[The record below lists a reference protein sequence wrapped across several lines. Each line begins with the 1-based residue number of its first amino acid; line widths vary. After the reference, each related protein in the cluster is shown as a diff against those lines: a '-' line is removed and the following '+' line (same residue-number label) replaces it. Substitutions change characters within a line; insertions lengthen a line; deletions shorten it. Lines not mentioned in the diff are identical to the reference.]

1 MARSSRVSQP
11 SFGAKRSYAATPN
24 QPAVKLAPAP
34 QAPIGKPVNSLPLP
48 SLPTPKKRKRR
59 GLRFLVGSVLLLSGF
74 YGGSVVG
81 SQYSE
86 RYRDFFLTE
95 VPMAEPLLTLY
106 EDKQMDKELIR
117 KLSERAK
124 LASGKNEEVLKQRA
138 ERMAQFT
145 KKQAEQAKVA
155 AEKAAA
161 EAKEK
166 ASSLAEHAKQAAASA
181 KQEVKSAGQ
190 TLERKAGEA
199 VEAVK
204 EGGRE
209 AVEKGKEVVGKGEEL
224 AHDAKEDVKEALPS
238 KHDLQPKET
247 LPVDYQ
253 RPRQLDASPQPPKE
267 GNKELYE
274 APLPVGF
281 EPPPGYAVPKPVK
294 AGTAAP
300 APAPVAKPAPKPLP
314 LVAPTVSELSASE
327 PVLGQLASTIDSLAN
342 YLNDSPAVVGDKG
355 AREVLSTATIDL
367 QNLGK
372 RLEDVKVEERKRLE
386 AQLEEKTKEY
396 SAQLHK
402 AERELAT
409 RLETQEDDWRS
420 TFEKE
425 QKELVAA
432 YREKLDGE
440 LAVQKELIE
449 QRLKEEVVAQGVELQ
464 RRWLSEVKQRVEEE
478 RNGRLGK
485 LESLQ
490 DNFEKL
496 EKTTLENS
504 SWLEAN
510 REVNRL
516 WTAVRAAW
524 QASVDGLDGTSF
536 EKEFTALHNVAR
548 KTTAIASDGNP
559 ESTVDTVLATIPESV
574 KTSGVETFPTL
585 SSWFTD
591 RLVPKI
597 RKASLL
603 PPSGGF
609 MSYVSSSLLS
619 GLLFQKVGFV
629 QGEDVISTLSRA
641 EWYLT
646 HRDLESAAREVN
658 QLTGWPKILARDW
671 LEAARRH
678 LEVRQALQVVEA
690 EAGLATLL
698 IL

>member
-1 MARSSRVSQP
+1 M
-11 SFGAKRSYAATPN
+11 
-24 QPAVKLAPAP
+24 
-34 QAPIGKPVNSLPLP
+34 PLP
-48 SLPTPKKRKRR
+48 AAPKKRKRS
-59 GLRFLVGSVLLLSGF
+59 GLRYLLGSILLVSAF
-74 YGGSVVG
+74 YGGSVLG

-95 VPMAEPLLTLY
+95 VPLAEPLLTMY
-106 EDKQMDKELIR
+106 EDQQMDKELIR

-124 LASGKNEEVLKQRA
+124 AASGRNEEILKQRA
-138 ERMAQFT
+138 ERMAEFT
-145 KKQAEQAKVA
+145 KKQTEQARIA

-161 EAKEK
+161 AAKEK
-166 ASSLAEHAKQAAASA
+166 AESLAEHAKNAMANVTSEA
-181 KQEVKSAGQ
+181 KSAGKEVEQ
-190 TLERKAGEA
+190 KVGDA
-199 VEAVK
+199 VESAK
-204 EGGRE
+204 EGAEE
-209 AVEKGKEVVGKGEEL
+209 ALEKVQHAVP
-224 AHDAKEDVKEALPS
+224 HKEDLIP
-238 KHDLQPKET
+238 HRET
-247 LPVDYQ
+247 VPVDYQ
-253 RPRQLDASPQPPKE
+253 RPRQLDASPQPPKV
-267 GNKELYE
+267 GNKEVYE

-281 EPPPGYAVPKPVK
+281 EPPPGYTVPKPVK
-294 AGTAAP
+294 ADDGAANTD
-300 APAPVAKPAPKPLP
+300 AKSAAKPAPKPLP
-314 LVAPTVSELSASE
+314 LIAPSVSELSASE
-327 PVLGQLASTIDSLAN
+327 PVLGQLASTIDSLAT

-355 AREVLSTATIDL
+355 AREVLSTATLDL
-367 QNLGK
+367 RHLGK
-372 RLEDVKVEERKRLE
+372 RLEEVKAEERKKLE

-396 SAQLHK
+396 SAQLMK
-402 AERELAT
+402 AERELVE
-409 RLETQEDDWRS
+409 RLEAQEDDWRS

-425 QKELVAA
+425 QKELVQA
-432 YREKLDGE
+432 YRQKLDGE

-464 RRWLSEVKQRVEEE
+464 RRWLSEIKQKVEEE

-516 WTAVRAAW
+516 WTAIRAAW
-524 QASVDGLDGTSF
+524 QASVDGLDATPF
-536 EKEFTALHNVAR
+536 ARELTALHNVAK
-548 KTTAIASDGNP
+548 KTSAIASSEALS
-559 ESTVDTVLATIPESV
+559 ESAVDTVLDTIPENIQS
-574 KTSGVETFPTL
+574 SGVETFPTL
-585 SSWFTD
+585 ASWFSD

-603 PPSGGF
+603 PPNGGF
-609 MSYVSSSLLS
+609 VSYLSSSLLS
-619 GLLFQKVGFV
+619 NLLFEKVGFV
-629 QGEDVISTLSRA
+629 QGDDVISTLSRA

-678 LEVRQALQVVEA
+678 LEVRQALQIVEA
-690 EAGLATLL
+690 EAGLANLL